1 MDEHAIVYG
10 LSAEVML
17 LVGYALAVVSVHLQI
32 APFAAWGT
40 EGSAR

>member
-1 MDEHAIVYG
+1 MNE
-10 LSAEVML
+10 LSAEARRAVTML
-17 LVGYALAVVSVHLQI
+17 LVGYALAVVSVHLRI